1 MVAPYSRQA
10 VGQLRALGL
19 RVVLLTSD
27 SPAVTGAVARE
38 VTFDEIVTDFSRIRN
53 ASVPDVMSAP
63 HDVVAF
69 VGGPGDS
76 TLASADLGI
85 VTGCGSNMEI
95 EGAGVVLPGDLRGA
109 GRAIVLARAIVRT
122 MRVNVAI
129 ALAYNALV
137 LPLVAFGWLPSPGV
151 LAAAGTTAASMAV
164 MGSSLMLLK
173 RRLE

>member
-1 MVAPYSRQA
+1 
-10 VGQLRALGL
+10 
-19 RVVLLTSD
+19 
-27 SPAVTGAVARE
+27 
-38 VTFDEIVTDFSRIRN
+38 
-53 ASVPDVMSAP
+53 
-63 HDVVAF
+63 
-69 VGGPGDS
+69 
-76 TLASADLGI
+76 
-85 VTGCGSNMEI
+85 
-95 EGAGVVLPGDLRGA
+95 
-109 GRAIVLARAIVRT
+109 